1 MTQHHFDQNGF
12 SAAELLITLFIG
24 AVFLISGYQLYAFVA
39 RDGAESAQAA
49 TASTIAYKYLTS
61 TIADKTFTKRPC
73 SSSSQPSA
81 VTLGASSKLNGGSV
95 NTTVSCPYPTAPLN
109 NITLVTTT
117 VTYSSPSGQETVRRA
132 LYTK

>member
-1 MTQHHFDQNGF
+1 MIKQSSSESGF

-49 TASTIAYKYLTS
+49 TASTLAYQYLSS
-61 TIADKTFTKRPC
+61 TIADKAYTKRPC
-73 SSSSQPSA
+73 SSSSQPST
-81 VTLGASSKLNGGSV
+81 VTLDASSKLNGGSV
-95 NTTVSCPYPTAPLN
+95 STTVSCPYTTAPLN
-109 NITLVTTT
+109 NITLVTTA